1 MVGLRLSPDDPGVA
15 TDAVPA
21 SAVLAQ
27 AEAAWSTNDAPEAM
41 TLLRPGRRP
50 GRGHRRPGRLLVE
63 AVLGLARGQQYN
75 LTPGVLPVRLRAAY
89 DAAPD
94 PSDRA
99 RLGAALARCWA
110 YANEPARAQ
119 PFASEALA
127 RADGGR
133 RPGRC
138 WPMPWTLRWHRGGDP
153 MTCDRRREWAI
164 AARRRRRTPS

>member
-1 MVGLRLSPDDPGVA
+1 MVGPRMSPYDPDVA

-27 AEAAWSTNDAPEAM
+27 AEAAWSTNDAPEAT
-41 TLLRPGRRP
+41 TLFGRAADLAEATGD
-50 GRGHRRPGRLLVE
+50 GRWLVE

-75 LTPGVLPVRLRAAY
+75 LTPGALPVGLRAAY

-110 YANEPARAQ
+110 YANE
-119 PFASEALA
+119 
-127 RADGGR
+127 
-133 RPGRC
+133 
-138 WPMPWTLRWHRGGDP
+138 
-153 MTCDRRREWAI
+153 
-164 AARRRRRTPS
+164 